1 MLTEHL
7 FLPDRTFVR
16 ITSNIHQINL
26 FPTGASTAD
35 FCQLFTTT
43 EAAAK
48 QLVSEQLAS
57 TASKTAGSRL
67 VIMAGSWLEQL
78 EQLVFVKPT
87 GLHNNFTFSLW
98 QKLYL

>member
-7 FLPDRTFVR
+7 FLPARTFVR
-16 ITSNIHQINL
+16 ITSNLHQINL
-26 FPTGASTAD
+26 FLTSASTAD
-35 FCQLFTTT
+35 FCQLLTTT
-43 EAAAK
+43 GAAAK
-48 QLVSEQLAS
+48 QLISEQLTS

-67 VIMAGSWLEQL
+67 VIMTDSWLEQL

-87 GLHNNFTFSLW
+87 GLHNNFTFLLW